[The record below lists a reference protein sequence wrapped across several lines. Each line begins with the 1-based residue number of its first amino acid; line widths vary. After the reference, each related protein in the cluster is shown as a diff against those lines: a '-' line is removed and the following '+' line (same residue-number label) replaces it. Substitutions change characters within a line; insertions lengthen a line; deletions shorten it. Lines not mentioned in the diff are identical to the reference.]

1 MKTKFGAFVMT
12 LGVVLM
18 SWPLYCIYHHLPL
31 SPPAFGAGMI
41 FALVGAGW
49 VEGKSSRPI

>member
-1 MKTKFGAFVMT
+1 MKTTFGAFVMI

-18 SWPLYCIYHHLPL
+18 AWPLYGIYHHLPI
-31 SPPAFGAGMI
+31 SGTSFGAGLI
-41 FALVGAGW
+41 LALVGAGW